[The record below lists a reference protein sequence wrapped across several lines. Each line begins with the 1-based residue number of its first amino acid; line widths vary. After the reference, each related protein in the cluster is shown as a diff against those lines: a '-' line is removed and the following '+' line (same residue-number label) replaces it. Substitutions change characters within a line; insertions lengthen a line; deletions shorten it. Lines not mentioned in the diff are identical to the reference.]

1 MKYQEVKNLDN
12 KALQSELLK
21 YKKEYFNLRFQKVLG
36 ELSNTSRIRE
46 VKKNIA
52 RIFTALNNVDQ
63 NKVADQNKV
72 KK

>member
-1 MKYQEVKNLDN
+1 MKYVEIKNLDN
-12 KALQSELLK
+12 NALQSELLK

-36 ELSNTSRIRE
+36 ELSNTSRMKV

-52 RIFTALNNVDQ
+52 RIFTALSNVD
-63 NKVADQNKV
+63 KNKV

>member
-1 MKYQEVKNLDN
+1 MKYEEIKNLDN

-36 ELSNTSRIRE
+36 ELSNTSRIRV

-52 RIFTALNNVDQ
+52 KIFTALSSV
-63 NKVADQNKV
+63 DQNKV

>member
-1 MKYQEVKNLDN
+1 MKYKEVKNLDN
-12 KALQSELLK
+12 KALKSELLK

-46 VKKNIA
+46 VKKNIS

-63 NKVADQNKV
+63 NKV